1 VKLTILMYHRVEEI
15 PPDAVYPTN
24 FVRPTQFNE
33 QISAL
38 NGWGYR
44 SITFDDWL
52 AYREQ
57 TQPLPPRPLIITF
70 DDGYRT
76 VADDAWP
83 TLRSHGFTATT
94 FLVTGQIGGTN
105 VWDPDERQ
113 DSLLSADEVRALRRE
128 GMHFGSHT
136 RTHRPLTRLSAVEIR
151 EELERSLR
159 DLEGLLGERVTTLA
173 YPFNNQNRNVRE
185 AARRAG
191 YTAAVRGTGHMNYGL
206 TNPMALRRIK
216 VDFRMSLGDLKRRL
230 FRERWLH
237 FWP

>member
-1 VKLTILMYHRVEEI
+1 MYHRVEEI
-15 PPDAVYPTN
+15 PPDAIFRTN
-24 FVRPTQFNE
+24 FVRPTQFAD
-33 QISAL
+33 QLAAL
-38 NGWGYR
+38 RDWGYR

-52 AYREQ
+52 AHREHR
-57 TQPLPPRPLIITF
+57 TQPPARPLIITF
-70 DDGYRT
+70 DDGYRS
-76 VADDAWP
+76 VADHAWAA
-83 TLRSHGFTATT
+83 LQSHEFSATT

-136 RTHRPLTRLSAVEIR
+136 RTHRPLTQLSSIEIK
-151 EELERSLR
+151 EELERSRR
-159 DLEGLLGERVTTLA
+159 DLEGLLGETVTTLA
-173 YPFNNQNRNVRE
+173 YPFNNQNGDVRE

-191 YTAAVRGTGHMNYGL
+191 YTAAVRGTGHMNRRT

-216 VDFRMSLGDLKRRL
+216 VDFRMSLSDLQWRL

-237 FWP
+237 L

>member
-15 PPDAVYPTN
+15 PPDAVHRTN
-24 FVRPTQFNE
+24 FVRPSQFNE
-33 QISAL
+33 QLSAL
-38 NGWGYR
+38 NDWGYR

-52 AYREQ
+52 AYRDRRE
-57 TQPLPPRPLIITF
+57 PLPPRPLIITF
-70 DDGYRT
+70 DDGYRS
-76 VADDAWP
+76 VAENAWT
-83 TLRSHGFTATT
+83 TLRSHGFGATT

-113 DSLLSADEVRALRRE
+113 DSLLSADDVRALRRE

-151 EELERSLR
+151 EELERSRR
-159 DLEGLLGERVTTLA
+159 DLEGLLGEAVTALA
-173 YPFNNQNRNVRE
+173 YPFNNQNRDVRE

-191 YTAAVRGTGHMNYGL
+191 YTVAVRGTGHMNRRI

-216 VDFRMSLGDLKRRL
+216 VAFPMSLGDLKRRL

-237 FWP
+237 I